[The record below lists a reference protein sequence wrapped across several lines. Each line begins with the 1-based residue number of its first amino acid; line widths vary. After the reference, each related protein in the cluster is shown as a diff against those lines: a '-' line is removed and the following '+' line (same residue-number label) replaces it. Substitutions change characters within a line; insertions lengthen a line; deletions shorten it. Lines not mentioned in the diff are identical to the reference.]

1 MEHEAE
7 KNNRKEWKDYHENG
21 VLAAEGHYSK
31 GEEMG
36 TWRYYD
42 EQGRLEDEEVYEQ
55 KTMKKI
61 TLGIAILLFAIVL
74 ALCSSGMDWLILIVG
89 VAGLLFSIAGF
100 FDKSN

>member
-1 MEHEAE
+1 M
-7 KNNRKEWKDYHENG
+7 K
-21 VLAAEGHYSK
+21 
-31 GEEMG
+31 
-36 TWRYYD
+36 
-42 EQGRLEDEEVYEQ
+42 QGRLEDEEVYEQ

-61 TLGIAILLFAIVL
+61 TLGIAIVL